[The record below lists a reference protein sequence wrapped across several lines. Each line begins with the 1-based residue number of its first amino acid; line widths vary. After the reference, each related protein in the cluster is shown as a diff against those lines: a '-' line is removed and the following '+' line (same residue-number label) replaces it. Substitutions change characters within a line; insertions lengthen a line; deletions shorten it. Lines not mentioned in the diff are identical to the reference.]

1 MIPRLWA
8 ELDRP
13 CSEAAVDHAI
23 ACAQRRLE
31 AHDDERA
38 VLMHGDVHEWNA
50 LRSDGAFKLV
60 DAEGLLAEPAG
71 CLDGCGTGADLGMGS
86 GGTCLPL
93 GCLMAP
99 LGSLA
104 DCPGGTTGVHH
115 RGWPGVGAGDRCRPH
130 GTGRRRVGVDQV
142 G

>member
-1 MIPRLWA
+1 MIEMIPRLWA

-31 AHDDERA
+31 AHDDELA

-50 LRSDGAFKLV
+50 LRSDDAFKLV

-86 GGTCLPL
+86 GGT
-93 GCLMAP
+93 
-99 LGSLA
+99 
-104 DCPGGTTGVHH
+104 
-115 RGWPGVGAGDRCRPH
+115 
-130 GTGRRRVGVDQV
+130 RVYRWDA
-142 G
+142 